1 MLLKFARAIIANT
14 IYSLFELLILS
25 STFRLMA
32 ADGLFIPTSY
42 SSPLGIAD
50 RARCLRLPFSSAVAL
65 WEGGP
70 LMNALLC
77 RVGADQSLNGGSW
90 NGLVDSKTGKFV
102 YVAIPEGRQV
112 HAGLTTKPV
121 RRSPNR
127 TSFISFSRCEGES
140 ERSAALVRKEK
151 LRFLLLKRETKIHS
165 VAFRYETRS
174 VSSHQEPQC
183 QVPIS

>member
-1 MLLKFARAIIANT
+1 
-14 IYSLFELLILS
+14 
-25 STFRLMA
+25 MA
-32 ADGLFIPTSY
+32 FHSTSY

-70 LMNALLC
+70 PMNALLC

-112 HAGLTTKPV
+112 HAGLEKPYGALAPLI
-121 RRSPNR
+121 RIMAEICH
-127 TSFISFSRCEGES
+127 TISIRDTCT
-140 ERSAALVRKEK
+140 L
-151 LRFLLLKRETKIHS
+151 I
-165 VAFRYETRS
+165 
-174 VSSHQEPQC
+174 Q
-183 QVPIS
+183 ISII